1 MKRERRHPLV
11 TGLERG
17 RCLGCRQ
24 LGQFPRHQR
33 LPAAFGRVTLNE
45 IARLVF
51 AVKESS
57 MKFTNRSAML
67 LIAAVIFAIGAAVF
81 SAGLAAQDEGWR
93 IIRADWGSRTQRVD
107 VTNLVRDLISRGG
120 NNGKIPINE
129 VTMGGNPAVGQD
141 KALHILARNRKN
153 EEREFNFNEHTYL
166 EVRLFDV
173 RRDDRDDR
181 PANYGDRDRDR
192 DRDDSNG
199 FRIVLAYY
207 GVQGRT
213 VNVTDLLRSRVR
225 DGMLNLVV
233 TNSALGGDPAVGSDK
248 ILIVIYRNQGNET
261 ATAVR
266 EGNTL
271 TLP

>member
-1 MKRERRHPLV
+1 
-11 TGLERG
+11 
-17 RCLGCRQ
+17 
-24 LGQFPRHQR
+24 
-33 LPAAFGRVTLNE
+33 
-45 IARLVF
+45 
-51 AVKESS
+51 

-67 LIAAVIFAIGAAVF
+67 VFASLIFAIGVAVF

-107 VTNLVRDLISRGG
+107 VTNLVRDLIARGG
-120 NNGKIPINE
+120 NDGKIPINE

-141 KALHILARNRKN
+141 KSLHIFAKNRKK
-153 EEREFNFNEHTYL
+153 EEREFSFNEHTYL

-173 RRDDRDDR
+173 RHDDWDDR
-181 PANYGDRDRDR
+181 PTNSGDRDRDR
-192 DRDDSNG
+192 DRDREDSAL
-199 FRIVLAYY
+199 RIVRAYY

-233 TNSALGGDPAVGSDK
+233 TNSALGGDPAAGYDK
-248 ILIVIYRNQGNET
+248 ILIVIYRYQGNET

>member
-1 MKRERRHPLV
+1 M
-11 TGLERG
+11 
-17 RCLGCRQ
+17 
-24 LGQFPRHQR
+24 
-33 LPAAFGRVTLNE
+33 
-45 IARLVF
+45 LVF
-51 AVKESS
+51 AS
-57 MKFTNRSAML
+57 L
-67 LIAAVIFAIGAAVF
+67 IFAIGVAVF

-107 VTNLVRDLISRGG
+107 VTNLVRDLIARGG
-120 NNGKIPINE
+120 NDGKIPINE

-141 KALHILARNRKN
+141 KSLHIFAKNRKK
-153 EEREFNFNEHTYL
+153 EEREFSFNEHTYL

-173 RRDDRDDR
+173 RHDDWDDR
-181 PANYGDRDRDR
+181 PTNSGDRDRDR
-192 DRDDSNG
+192 DRDREDSAL
-199 FRIVLAYY
+199 RIVRAYY

-233 TNSALGGDPAVGSDK
+233 TNSALGGDPAAGYDK
-248 ILIVIYRNQGNET
+248 ILIVIYRYQGNET

>member
-1 MKRERRHPLV
+1 
-11 TGLERG
+11 
-17 RCLGCRQ
+17 
-24 LGQFPRHQR
+24 
-33 LPAAFGRVTLNE
+33 
-45 IARLVF
+45 
-51 AVKESS
+51 

-67 LIAAVIFAIGAAVF
+67 LIPAAIFAIGAAVF

-93 IIRADWGSRTQRVD
+93 IIRADWGSKTQRVD
-107 VTNLVRDLISRGG
+107 VTSLLRDLIARGG

-129 VTMGGNPAVGQD
+129 VTMGGNPAPGQD
-141 KALHILARNRKN
+141 KFLLILAKNRKN
-153 EEREFNFNEHTYL
+153 EQREFSINEHTYL

-173 RRDDRDDR
+173 RHDDRDDR
-181 PANYGDRDRDR
+181 PANYGDRDRDHDWDR

-199 FRIVLAYY
+199 VRIVRAYY

-225 DGMLNLVV
+225 DGMLSLVV
-233 TNSALGGDPAVGSDK
+233 TNGALGGDPAAGYDK
-248 ILIVIYRNQGNET
+248 VLIVVYRYQGNET
-261 ATAVR
+261 AAAVR

>member
-1 MKRERRHPLV
+1 
-11 TGLERG
+11 
-17 RCLGCRQ
+17 
-24 LGQFPRHQR
+24 
-33 LPAAFGRVTLNE
+33 
-45 IARLVF
+45 VF
-51 AVKESS
+51 AS
-57 MKFTNRSAML
+57 L
-67 LIAAVIFAIGAAVF
+67 IFAIGAAVF
-81 SAGLAAQDEGWR
+81 STRVTAQDEGWR
-93 IIRADWGSRTQRVD
+93 IIRADWGSKTQRVD
-107 VTNLVRDLISRGG
+107 VTSLLRDLISRGG

-141 KALHILARNRKN
+141 KALHILARNRRN
-153 EEREFNFNEHTYL
+153 EEREFTINEHTYL

-173 RRDDRDDR
+173 RKDDRDDR
-181 PANYGDRDRDR
+181 PPNYDDRDRGR
-192 DRDDSNG
+192 DRDDSNNL
-199 FRIVLAYY
+199 RITLAYY

-248 ILIVIYRNQGNET
+248 VLIVIYRYQGNET

-266 EGNTL
+266 EGYTL